1 MHVRSIL
8 SVAAVFLLM
17 MSCSADRSR
26 SVHKSARAMMGTLVE
41 ISVVGNPDK
50 AKVIAHKLF
59 KEIQHIDDLASFHKP
74 SALTQINEHAGK
86 GPFKADPELLK
97 LIEEALRI
105 AQQTNG
111 AFDPTIGPVS
121 VLWQF
126 SGDKEPRLP
135 SESEI
140 KEALTK
146 VGWQRVKID
155 KDAGTILLP
164 EPGMALDLGGIT
176 KGYALNRAADML
188 KKSEVSGALVN
199 IGGDILAYG
208 EKEPGKPWRV
218 GVEDPRDKSRVA
230 AVTELKDKL
239 IVTSGDYERF
249 FIKDGKRYHHILDP
263 ATGYP
268 ASTLRSVTVVGPIGT
283 TLQPLGTATFVMGA
297 DKGLKFVETL
307 QGAAGLLIDAEGRF
321 LFTDG
326 ARSVFTVKTK
336 E

>member
-1 MHVRSIL
+1 
-8 SVAAVFLLM
+8 
-17 MSCSADRSR
+17 
-26 SVHKSARAMMGTLVE
+26 MMGTLVE
-41 ISVVGNPDK
+41 ISVVGNPDM
-50 AKVIAHKLF
+50 AKVTAHELF

-74 SALTQINEHAGK
+74 SALMQINEHAGK
-86 GPFKADPELLK
+86 GPFKADPELLR

-126 SGDKEPRLP
+126 SGDQEPRLP

-188 KKSEVSGALVN
+188 KKSKVSGALVN

-218 GVEDPRDKSRVA
+218 GVEDPRDKSSVA

-297 DKGLKFVETL
+297 DKGLKFVKTI